1 MKNRKDRILAVGLA
15 ILVVVSL
22 LAGTSILM
30 AAKTDVSQSKVMM
43 GIGKSKTIKMKN
55 TGKKVSV
62 KILSGK
68 RNISIKK
75 GKKNIK
81 ITGKK
86 EGKARLSVR
95 TGNETIVYQVIVT
108 KDEENGSMIT
118 VESSEYTITY
128 QLNNSQAAEELYN
141 QLPLILEVENYS
153 DNEKIFYPPEEL
165 KTSDTPKSNGST
177 GSLSYYAPWNDV
189 VMFYEDASAASGLYE
204 LGTVVSGEEYISKLS
219 GEITVSKAD

>member
-118 VESSEYTITY
+118 VE
-128 QLNNSQAAEELYN
+128 
-141 QLPLILEVENYS
+141 
-153 DNEKIFYPPEEL
+153 
-165 KTSDTPKSNGST
+165 
-177 GSLSYYAPWNDV
+177 
-189 VMFYEDASAASGLYE
+189 
-204 LGTVVSGEEYISKLS
+204 
-219 GEITVSKAD
+219 